1 MNYKLKDV
9 LMIAVCAVLFGVI
22 FLGATYAG
30 GMLYGLLA
38 PFGLASLGY
47 EPFYGIYFL
56 GGAFALYVM
65 RKPGAGIIAEILGAV
80 IETLLGN
87 FFGPIIILSGFV
99 QGFGFELVIAL
110 KKYKKFDIVTLIEA
124 SVCCSVLTLIYNL
137 IISGYNKIAVPV
149 LALMLFVRIISAI
162 IFDAF
167 INKSVGDKLARAGVL
182 NGYEISKEINNNP
195 ED

>member
-110 KKYKKFDIVTLIEA
+110 KKYNKFDIVTLIEA

>member
-110 KKYKKFDIVTLIEA
+110 KKYNKFDIVTLIEA

-149 LALMLFVRIISAI
+149 LALMLVVRIISAI

>member
-149 LALMLFVRIISAI
+149 LALMLVVRIISAI

>member
-1 MNYKLKDV
+1 MNWKLKDV

-30 GMLYGLLA
+30 GILYGILA

-56 GGAFALYVM
+56 GGAFAVYVI
-65 RKPGAGIIAEILGAV
+65 RKPGTGIVAEILGAI

-99 QGFGFELVIAL
+99 QGFGFELIIAL

-124 SVCCSVLTLIYNL
+124 SICCSVITLIYNL
-137 IISGYNKIAVPV
+137 FISGYNKIAVPV
-149 LALMLFVRIISAI
+149 LALMLAVRIISAI
-162 IFDAF
+162 LIDAF
-167 INKSVGDKLARAGVL
+167 LNKSISDKLAKAGVL
-182 NGYEISKEINNNP
+182 NGYEISKDLEENYQ
-195 ED
+195 E

>member
-1 MNYKLKDV
+1 MNYKLKDI

-30 GMLYGLLA
+30 GTLYGLLA

-99 QGFGFELVIAL
+99 QGFGFELIIAL

>member
-1 MNYKLKDV
+1 MNYKLKDI

-110 KKYKKFDIVTLIEA
+110 KKYNKFDIVTLIEA

-149 LALMLFVRIISAI
+149 LALMLVVRIISAI

>member
-1 MNYKLKDV
+1 MNWKLKDV

-30 GMLYGLLA
+30 GMLYGILA

-47 EPFYGIYFL
+47 EFFYGIYFL

-99 QGFGFELVIAL
+99 QGFGFELVIAM
-110 KKYKKFDIVTLIEA
+110 KKYKKLDIVTLIEA
-124 SVCCSVLTLIYNL
+124 SICCSVITLIYNL

-149 LALMLFVRIISAI
+149 LALMLAVRIISAV

-167 INKSVGDKLARAGVL
+167 INKKIGDKLARAGVL
-182 NGYEISKEINNNP
+182 NAYEISKDINNNP
-195 ED
+195 E